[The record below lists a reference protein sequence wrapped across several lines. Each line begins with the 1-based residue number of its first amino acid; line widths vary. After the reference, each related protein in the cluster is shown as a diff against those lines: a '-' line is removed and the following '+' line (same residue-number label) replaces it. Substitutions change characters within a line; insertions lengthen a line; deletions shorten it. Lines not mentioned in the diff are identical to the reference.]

1 MMKKRM
7 TRYTDFSLWRRWV
20 ADHIVYIVAIVAVVP
35 LMLWRDFTPANELRY
50 LSIADEALA
59 RHAFFAFTNHGVA
72 YADKPPLYLWIV
84 MAGKWLL
91 GHHSMAWL
99 MLFSLLP
106 ALMVTTVMDGWV
118 GESMP
123 KPYRRAAQAMLL
135 TTSLFAGAM
144 VFVRMDMLM
153 TLFIVLAL
161 RALHDMETGVTSRVQ
176 GTRRMALFV
185 FAAVFTKGPMGIL
198 LPLVASAAYLYSL
211 GRMRMMFVYWGWGF
225 WLRLLPV
232 FSLWF
237 AAVYVEGGADY
248 LHNLLLHQTVGRA
261 VHSFHHA
268 APWYYYLLAITY
280 SLLPWTPLFLVAI
293 GRMMV
298 RRHAVPPVERTLL
311 AMLIAMLTVLSVVSA
326 KLAIYMLPTI
336 PFAVYVTALYLSRQ
350 GQDVAVRVA
359 IGIIAIVFVSALAVW
374 GFVSASGLYPFV
386 VHPVCA
392 VASGM
397 LCIAGLSVLVVP
409 YLRKHSA
416 RAVMTLCGGMALAVF
431 VLGWT
436 MPSANPYIGYA
447 ALCSEAVAQSHVRR
461 IGTISAWRM
470 SRAENADVYVGRPV
484 HVLPPTDVPDSL
496 PPTLLMTRK
505 SEVACFRDQPH
516 TIIGNHA
523 LVVWDPKH

>member
-1 MMKKRM
+1 M
-7 TRYTDFSLWRRWV
+7 T
-20 ADHIVYIVAIVAVVP
+20 H
-35 LMLWRDFTPANELRY
+35 
-50 LSIADEALA
+50 
-59 RHAFFAFTNHGVA
+59 
-72 YADKPPLYLWIV
+72 
-84 MAGKWLL
+84 
-91 GHHSMAWL
+91 
-99 MLFSLLP
+99 
-106 ALMVTTVMDGWV
+106 
-118 GESMP
+118 
-123 KPYRRAAQAMLL
+123 
-135 TTSLFAGAM
+135 
-144 VFVRMDMLM
+144 
-153 TLFIVLAL
+153 
-161 RALHDMETGVTSRVQ
+161 
-176 GTRRMALFV
+176 
-185 FAAVFTKGPMGIL
+185 
-198 LPLVASAAYLYSL
+198 
-211 GRMRMMFVYWGWGF
+211 
-225 WLRLLPV
+225 
-232 FSLWF
+232 
-237 AAVYVEGGADY
+237 
-248 LHNLLLHQTVGRA
+248 
-261 VHSFHHA
+261 
-268 APWYYYLLAITY
+268 
-280 SLLPWTPLFLVAI
+280 
-293 GRMMV
+293 
-298 RRHAVPPVERTLL
+298 PPVERTLL

-374 GFVSASGLYPFV
+374 GFASASGLYPFV